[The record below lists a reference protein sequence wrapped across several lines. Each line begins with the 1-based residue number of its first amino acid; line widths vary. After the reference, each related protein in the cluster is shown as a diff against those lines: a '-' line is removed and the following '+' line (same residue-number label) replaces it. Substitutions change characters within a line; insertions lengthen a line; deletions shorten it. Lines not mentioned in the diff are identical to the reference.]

1 MSRAEDF
8 VTDAEPVDVVDEV
21 AAAGVWAS
29 LPRPRMNVPRRWRN
43 PIGMV
48 GAAIVG
54 LDVLVALFGSLI
66 WRINP
71 NSTAYDRL
79 EGPSWA
85 HPFGTDELGRD
96 TLARIIHGAQV
107 SLEVGVV
114 AVGIAFTAGT
124 LIGLTSGFFRGGV
137 DTLLMRC
144 VDVLFAFPS
153 LVLAIVISGLLGPTR
168 TNAMI
173 AIGVS
178 LAPMFARVVRAAVL
192 ETMAVPFI
200 ESARALG
207 AGSGRLIFRHILPNI
222 IAPLIV
228 LVTIYLATAILT
240 EAALSFLGLGTQPP
254 EASWGNMLNDARSY
268 ISQSVWMSIFP
279 GAAIMVLVL
288 GFNFLGDGLRDVL
301 DPRLGPRLGAMMPE

>member
-1 MSRAEDF
+1 
-8 VTDAEPVDVVDEV
+8 
-21 AAAGVWAS
+21 
-29 LPRPRMNVPRRWRN
+29 
-43 PIGMV
+43 MV

-85 HPFGTDELGRD
+85 HPFGTDDSAATRWRASS
-96 TLARIIHGAQV
+96 TARRSRSRSASSPSG
-107 SLEVGVV
+107 SRC
-114 AVGIAFTAGT
+114 AGT
-124 LIGLTSGFFRGGV
+124 LIGLTSGYFRGSV

-153 LVLAIVISGLLGPTR
+153 LVLAIVITGLLGPTR

-207 AGSGRLIFRHILPNI
+207 AGWAG
-222 IAPLIV
+222 
-228 LVTIYLATAILT
+228 
-240 EAALSFLGLGTQPP
+240 
-254 EASWGNMLNDARSY
+254 
-268 ISQSVWMSIFP
+268 
-279 GAAIMVLVL
+279 
-288 GFNFLGDGLRDVL
+288 
-301 DPRLGPRLGAMMPE
+301 